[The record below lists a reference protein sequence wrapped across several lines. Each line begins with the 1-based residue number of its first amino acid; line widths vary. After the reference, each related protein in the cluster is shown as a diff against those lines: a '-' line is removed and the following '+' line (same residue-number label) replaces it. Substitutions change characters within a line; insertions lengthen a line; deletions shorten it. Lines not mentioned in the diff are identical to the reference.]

1 MSGHPLR
8 TLLLAALVCA
18 GLAAC
23 ARRHPVDEA
32 TLRAAVGDKP
42 VVLLSTKWC
51 GYCKKQRA
59 DFERWGVDFSEHDVE
74 ASVAGE
80 RAYAL
85 LRGHGVPIVL
95 INEQRI
101 HGYAPS
107 RVRELLDADGL
118 LPAAA
123 RQ

>member
-1 MSGHPLR
+1 M
-8 TLLLAALVCA
+8 LLLAALACA

-23 ARRHPVDEA
+23 ARRQPVDEA
-32 TLRAAVGDKP
+32 ALRAVVGDKP
-42 VVLLSTKWC
+42 VVLLSAAWC

-74 ASVAGE
+74 TSDAGE

-85 LRGHGVPIVL
+85 LRGRGVPIVL
-95 INEQRI
+95 INEHRI

-107 RVRELLDADGL
+107 RVRELLDAGDL

-123 RQ
+123 TQ